1 MKSNIHTQSVPKEL
15 IDQALGKVDEVSASL
30 DGYLYPLTSDDRHS
44 ILKMGDK
51 SLPFV
56 EKTSELAK
64 ANPQFCPSY
73 FNLDDLNIDLADVV
87 NLRVLLNRLQ
97 QLTREIEDTIML
109 AGSEAFTQ
117 SLSFYNAVK
126 QAARDN
132 VSGAEIL
139 LDELQKRFII
149 TGRPKKNSEK

>member
-1 MKSNIHTQSVPKEL
+1 MKSNVHNSNVPKEI
-15 IDQALGKVDEVSASL
+15 IDQALGKVNEAAASL
-30 DGYLYPLTSDDRHS
+30 DGYLYPLTSDDRQS
-44 ILKMGDK
+44 VLKMGDK

-97 QLTREIEDTIML
+97 QLTREVEDTIML
-109 AGSEAFTQ
+109 AGSEAYTQ
-117 SLSFYNAVK
+117 ALSFYNAVK

-132 VSGAEIL
+132 VPGAEIL
-139 LDELQKRFII
+139 LEELQKRFVK
-149 TGRPKKNSEK
+149 TGRPRKSVEE